1 MEARTTTMHRV
12 TKETDITLTIN
23 LDGSGSTNNQTGN
36 PVF

>member
-1 MEARTTTMHRV
+1 MEPRIAAIERK
-12 TKETDITLTIN
+12 TKETDIKLSLN